1 VDKTGRR
8 DSKESNFDSQIS
20 LSGCSFDGSSNP
32 TTYKSATFGFDP
44 EDRLTS
50 ISSPAFSAAYD
61 GDGLRVRKTTAS
73 GTTYFLYDGGSL
85 IAEESYS
92 NAAAS
97 FKSLNG
103 WTADGWRTRYDESS
117 SQAYCF
123 AFDPQGNLVQRQNPH
138 AYAAGAGAYDETIY
152 EGYGAL
158 RQDAKVYPSAVAQY
172 DPVGFGGQFGYY
184 TDTETGLLCLTHRY
198 YDPGTGKFINRDPI
212 GYAGGENLYGFADG
226 NPVNE
231 SDPSGDQGTPT
242 MPEPEKS
249 DEGRDVAE
257 DNPLQWIIDMNEMR
271 RAQELRRSQ
280 GEAAATEF
288 FSNMKAGNLFGDGKS
303 VMSDLEV
310 ALLRDQL
317 KPKGISIELG
327 TPGAE
332 ARLPILNRDAGE
344 FNPAQR
350 TIYLHSNP
358 TRSAVYEEVYHAYQF
373 LRDGRSDVAR
383 SAPGRPGVS
392 ISAQEYEAKTFLLR
406 NRHHLGIPNSESRTT
421 LQHLWRLHH
430 GYDQN

>member
-198 YDPGTGKFINRDPI
+198 YDPGTGKFVNRDPI
-212 GYAGGENLYGFADG
+212 GYKGGINLYGFTG
-226 NPVNE
+226 NNPVNE
-231 SDPSGDQGTPT
+231 SDPSGFEPRIKGDPDDPT
-242 MPEPEKS
+242 GLPRD
-249 DEGRDVAE
+249 DEGHWHGSTM
-257 DNPLQWIIDMNEMR
+257 NP
-271 RAQELRRSQ
+271 SVH
-280 GEAAATEF
+280 
-288 FSNMKAGNLFGDGKS
+288 DG
-303 VMSDLEV
+303 
-310 ALLRDQL
+310 
-317 KPKGISIELG
+317 
-327 TPGAE
+327 THE
-332 ARLPILNRDAGE
+332 ARRVNAMR
-344 FNPAQR
+344 
-350 TIYLHSNP
+350 
-358 TRSAVYEEVYHAYQF
+358 RSAVSVFFGALLAVIFPEGKAIDSGVEALQEARIARAVIKNQAKVAERAAWEARMAAKAVPPLKPAQILANRASALGYARRLPPQPFSHGQDVFHNGTSYISQDI
-373 LRDGRSDVAR
+373 DGHNVANGWKMFNR
-383 SAPGRPGVS
+383 RGVRLGTYDS
-392 ISAQEYEAKTFLLR
+392 QL
-406 NRHHLGIPNSESRTT
+406 NRIG
-421 LQHLWRLHH
+421 
-430 GYDQN
+430 D